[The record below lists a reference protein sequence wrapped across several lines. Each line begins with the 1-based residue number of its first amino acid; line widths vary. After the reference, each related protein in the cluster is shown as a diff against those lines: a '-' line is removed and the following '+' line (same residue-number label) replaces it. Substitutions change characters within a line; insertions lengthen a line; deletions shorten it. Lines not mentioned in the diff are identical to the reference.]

1 MAHPR
6 TSLRAN
12 EKVILDSRPHWWFFI
27 RPIALLVVSVIV
39 AIIVLL
45 RADDAEIAP
54 QNPDTDSTDL
64 AFLDTGTTIGLGE
77 NLDSI
82 LQILASALILASL
95 LIFVVTAVTW
105 YFTHFFVTDQ
115 RVVLRAGV
123 LNREG
128 VEIPLERVNTVFFEQ
143 NFIERIV
150 GSGDV
155 LVESAG
161 ESGVQRFFDIADPLA
176 VKDRLRKYIDSS
188 HKKSK
193 PKGAVDAMQ
202 PLPSPRPIS
211 ITTQIR
217 ELSDLHEADIL
228 TTEEFEQKKAEL
240 LARI

>member
-12 EKVILDSRPHWWFFI
+12 EKVILDSRPHWWFFV
-27 RPIALLVVSVIV
+27 RPISLLVVSIVV
-39 AIIVLL
+39 AIVVLL
-45 RADDAEIAP
+45 RADQAEIVA
-54 QNPDTDSTDL
+54 QNPDLDSADL
-64 AFLDTGTTIGLGE
+64 DFLNSGGQIGIGQ

-95 LIFVVTAVTW
+95 LILVVTAVTW

-128 VEIPLERVNTVFFEQ
+128 VEIPLDRVNTVFFEQ

-161 ESGVQRFFDIADPLA
+161 ESGVQRFFDIAHPLA
-176 VKDRLRKYIDSS
+176 VKDRLRKYIDLSQ
-188 HKKSK
+188 KKSK
-193 PKGAVDAMQ
+193 PTSAVNAMQ
-202 PLPSPRPIS
+202 PIPAPKTTP

-217 ELSDLHEADIL
+217 ELSDLHEAQIL
-228 TTEEFEQKKAEL
+228 TSEEFESKKAEL

>member
-12 EKVILDSRPHWWFFI
+12 ELIILDSRPHWWFFI

-39 AIIVLL
+39 AIIVLF
-45 RADDAEIAP
+45 RADDAEIGA
-54 QNPDTDSTDL
+54 QNPNVNDTDI
-64 AFLDTGTTIGLGE
+64 AFLDSGSRIGLGE
-77 NLDSI
+77 NLDSV
-82 LQILASALILASL
+82 LQILASSLILASL
-95 LIFVVTAVTW
+95 ILLTVTAVTW

-161 ESGVQRFFDIADPLA
+161 ESGVQRFFDIANPLA

-188 HKKSK
+188 QKKSK
-193 PKGAVDAMQ
+193 SAGAVNVMQ
-202 PLPSPRPIS
+202 PVPAPKSTS

-217 ELSDLHEADIL
+217 ELSDLHEAEIL

>member
-12 EKVILDSRPHWWFFI
+12 EKIILDSRPHWWFFV
-27 RPIALLVVSVIV
+27 RPVALLLVSIIV
-39 AIIVLL
+39 AIIVLF
-45 RADDAEIAP
+45 RADEAEIIA
-54 QNPDTDSTDL
+54 QNPDAASSEVE
-64 AFLDTGTTIGLGE
+64 FLNRGSQIGLGE

-82 LQILASALILASL
+82 LQILASALILTSL
-95 LIFVVTAVTW
+95 AILVVTAVTW

-161 ESGVQRFFDIADPLA
+161 ESGVQRFFDIANPLA
-176 VKDRLRKYIDSS
+176 VKDRLRKYIDAS

-193 PKGAVDAMQ
+193 EPAAVNAMQ
-202 PLPSPRPIS
+202 PLPAPKTRS

-217 ELSDLHEADIL
+217 ELSDLHEANIL
-228 TTEEFEQKKAEL
+228 TTEEFETKKAEL